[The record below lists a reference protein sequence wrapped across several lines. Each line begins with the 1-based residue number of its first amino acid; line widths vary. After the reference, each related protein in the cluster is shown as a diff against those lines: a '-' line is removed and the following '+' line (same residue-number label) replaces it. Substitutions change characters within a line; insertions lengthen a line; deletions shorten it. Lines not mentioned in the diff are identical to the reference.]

1 MDREA
6 LRRRAARAIDPDL
19 LSAKP
24 RGRANAGPPN
34 FIIRTEGDAT
44 MTTLGQELTTNRSAL
59 WRFFTAVVEISH
71 SGGDLLA
78 RIVRIR
84 RDRTTLDEL
93 PDYLLRDIGIER
105 AQIWSIT
112 RFGRKEDGGA

>member
-1 MDREA
+1 
-6 LRRRAARAIDPDL
+6 
-19 LSAKP
+19 
-24 RGRANAGPPN
+24 
-34 FIIRTEGDAT
+34 

-59 WRFFTAVVEISH
+59 GRFFTAVVEISH

-84 RDRTTLDEL
+84 RDRATLDDL